1 MQTHGGEIVKNLLID
16 TAHFVMI
23 VVALVLPGQLNAQ
36 TAFPSKTIRLV
47 TAIPPNFDGYIRILG
62 SNLSAQL
69 GQPVVVENKVGGNF
83 TIATQAVAT
92 SAPDG
97 HTLIIQSLLAL
108 VSKNVLPALQ
118 FEPVTDFA
126 AVARI
131 YDRGASVLIVRTE
144 LAAKNVEEL
153 ISMVKASPGKL
164 SYGSTGGGSLSHL
177 AAEILM
183 VLIQGRSLHVPYKS
197 AGDLLQGFMR
207 GDIDFMVSVTT
218 TALPQIRT
226 GKVRALA
233 VSTSARIKELPDVP
247 TLSDVVKSDLL
258 TLENWSGL
266 AAPAKTPAEIV
277 RRLNAETIKALAD
290 PSLRKVIEATGNEP
304 AAAESPEQYAAFVRK
319 ENDKWREI
327 VKLSGV
333 KPE

>member
-1 MQTHGGEIVKNLLID
+1 MKNLLID
-16 TAHFVMI
+16 TAHFVLLMI
-23 VVALVLPGQLNAQ
+23 ALVLPGQLNAQ
-36 TAFPSKTIRLV
+36 TAFPSKPIRLI
-47 TAIPPNFDGYIRILG
+47 TAIPPGFDGYIRVLG
-62 SNLSAQL
+62 TNLAAQL
-69 GQPVVVENKVGGNF
+69 GRPVVVENKVGGNF

-92 SAPDG
+92 AAPDG
-97 HTLIIQSLLAL
+97 HTLIIQSVLAL
-108 VSKNVLPALQ
+108 VSKNVLPGLQ

-131 YDRGASVLIVRTE
+131 YDRGASVLMVRTE
-144 LAAKNVEEL
+144 LPARNVEEL
-153 ISMVKASPGKL
+153 ITMVKGSPGKL
-164 SYGSTGGGSLSHL
+164 SYGSTGSGSLSHL
-177 AAEILM
+177 VAEIFM
-183 VLIQGRSLHVPYKS
+183 VLIQGKTLHVPFKS

-207 GDIDFMVSVTT
+207 GDIDFMISVTT

-233 VSTSARIKELPDVP
+233 VTTAARIKDLPDVP

-277 RRLNAETIKALAD
+277 RRLNTETFKALAD
-290 PSLRKVIEATGNEP
+290 PVLRKVIEATGNEV
-304 AAAESPEQYAAFVRK
+304 AAPEAAEQYAVFVRS

-327 VKLSGV
+327 VRLSGI
-333 KPE
+333 KPD